1 MYIQLFSI
9 YVCISSVF
17 AGVVHLPA
25 DDNEE
30 YVLVPV
36 SRVRRIFFIT
46 HDTNTFFNRQTIGGV
61 DNSGRAFI
69 SHTGTLVD
77 NDRHLLLGSASAA
90 KQFRPDGPLTVGGSL
105 DYAHLPSGSTLGVR
119 ASNTKGFGTDVAAT
133 GRYNFYNKGGTSVYA
148 EGSYGRHYG
157 GPGGT
162 GRPDAY
168 GGVGI
173 SHSW

>member
-1 MYIQLFSI
+1 MYMPLFFI
-9 YVCISSVF
+9 CVCIASAF
-17 AGVVHLPA
+17 AGVIRLPT
-25 DDNEE
+25 DEE
-30 YVLVPV
+30 YVLVPM
-36 SRVRRIFFIT
+36 SRVRR
-46 HDTNTFFNRQTIGGV
+46 QTTGGL

-77 NDRHLLLGSASAA
+77 NDRHHLLGNAFAA

-105 DYAHLPSGSTLGVR
+105 DYTHPPSGSTLGVR
-119 ASNTKGFGTDVAAT
+119 ASNTRGFGTDVAAT

-148 EGSYGRHYG
+148 EGTYGRHYG
-157 GPGGT
+157 GFGGT

-168 GGVGI
+168 GGLGV

>member
-1 MYIQLFSI
+1 MILI
-9 YVCISSVF
+9 
-17 AGVVHLPA
+17 L
-25 DDNEE
+25 
-30 YVLVPV
+30 
-36 SRVRRIFFIT
+36 
-46 HDTNTFFNRQTIGGV
+46 FFNRQTTGGV

-77 NDRHLLLGSASAA
+77 NDRHLLLGTASAA

-105 DYAHLPSGSTLGVR
+105 DYAHLPSGKYTYLLLSEHALITLMSLVKKGRVHL
-119 ASNTKGFGTDVAAT
+119 AALNTNVAAT

-148 EGSYGRHYG
+148 EGSYGRHYR